1 MKILLIYYTGT
12 YNTKYLTEWLRTSLV
27 EKGHKVVTV
36 QVDKDTPTV
45 STDGYDFIGFG
56 YPIYAFNSPQMFNGY
71 VKKLKF
77 TKGQKFFIYKQSG
90 ETYKVNNASS
100 RTLKKII
107 RRNKG
112 DLVAEQ
118 HFMFPYN
125 IHFRMEDNF
134 IKQELYYDAK
144 LLKVLVYEIENGLRD
159 VIKSNVFYN
168 IHSFILSIQKP
179 GAHINGLFYRVDKKK
194 CTKCGQCIRECP
206 AHNISMKKDKIHFSS
221 HCQMCMRCTMFC
233 PHDAIKMGLFN
244 GWRVNGRYHF
254 DKIEKD
260 ESLAG
265 DYINGEEKGFYKCF
279 KPSFD
284 EIDEKYGLIFG
295 NSDNNDTNQEKQL
308 IEEQ

>member
-12 YNTKYLTEWLRTSLV
+12 YNTKYLTEMLKKSLI
-27 EKGHKVVTV
+27 EKGHKVVNV
-36 QVDKDTPTV
+36 QVEKDTPTV

-77 TKGQKFFIYKQSG
+77 AKGQKFFIYKQSG

-107 RRNKG
+107 RRSKG
-112 DLVAEQ
+112 ELVAEQ

-125 IHFRMEDNF
+125 IHFRMDDNF
-134 IKQELYYDAK
+134 VKQELYYDAK
-144 LLKVLVYEIENGLRD
+144 LLKVLVYEIENNLKD
-159 VIKSNVFYN
+159 IISSNAFYN

-194 CTKCGQCIRECP
+194 CTKCGQCVRDCP
-206 AHNISMKKDKIHFSS
+206 AHNITVKKDKIHFST
-221 HCQMCMRCTMFC
+221 HCQMCMRCTISC
-233 PHDAIKMGLFN
+233 PHDAIKMGMFN
-244 GWRVNGRYHF
+244 GWKVNGRYHL
-254 DKIEKD
+254 DRIKED
-260 ESLAG
+260 SSLDG
-265 DYINGEEKGFYKCF
+265 EYIKGGEKGFYKCF

-284 EIDEKYGLIFG
+284 QIDEKYELIFG
-295 NSDNNDTNQEKQL
+295 KSETSETNTEKQL
-308 IEEQ
+308 IQ